1 MNLPG
6 LVAHPVTV
14 PDKVPF
20 ANPPADLAPYERACQ
35 LLRSVMP
42 HEIAEELFTQGHVD
56 IKSKSGRIYRLSL
69 SEKTRVGGY
78 PRCMEFVSVYKDFN
92 DTYSAQLNIDRI
104 VMEYVLIRYDEQRYL
119 ATAAY

>member
-1 MNLPG
+1 ME
-6 LVAHPVTV
+6 VPVTV

-42 HEIAEELFTQGHVD
+42 HEIAEELFANGHVN
-56 IKSKSGRIYRLSL
+56 IKSKSGKVYRLSL

-78 PRCMEFVSVYKDFN
+78 PRCIEFANVYKDFN
-92 DTYSAQLNIDRI
+92 DDYSAQLNIDRL
-104 VMEYVLIRYDEQRYL
+104 VMEYILIRYDEHRYL
-119 ATAAY
+119 HIANY